1 MGLAVIR
8 LMERIIA
15 FITGVA
21 AWPGRRRNRTGSAGR
36 SIATERVRRQRELAR
51 SQGQAGHNL
60 TVQTTIDMARTQTW
74 TGGG

>member
-1 MGLAVIR
+1 MLQSARRLARRPYKLPESGLHVDTE
-8 LMERIIA
+8 LMRH
-15 FITGVA
+15 
-21 AWPGRRRNRTGSAGR
+21 R
-36 SIATERVRRQRELAR
+36 RELAR

>member
-1 MGLAVIR
+1 MMSTANLVRLARSVI
-8 LMERIIA
+8 L
-15 FITGVA
+15 
-21 AWPGRRRNRTGSAGR
+21 RRRRMPEDDLH
-36 SIATERVRRQRELAR
+36 IDTEQMRRRRELAR

>member
-1 MGLAVIR
+1 MEWIAQIIR
-8 LMERIIA
+8 R
-15 FITGVA
+15 VR
-21 AWPGRRRNRTGSAGR
+21 GRNGKPAKPAEDGR
-36 SIATERVRRQRELAR
+36 HVATELMRHRRELAR

>member
-1 MGLAVIR
+1 MT
-8 LMERIIA
+8 RI
-15 FITGVA
+15 FVA
-21 AWPGRRRNRTGSAGR
+21 AIRVVVKRARRLAGGGAEVDTAHSR
-36 SIATERVRRQRELAR
+36 HQRELAR